1 MLAGEPAVP
10 PVSSADAGF
19 FSHHG
24 LWAPGVRLFRNLGFR
39 VKAALIALA
48 FLVPLLVLVWVAVG
62 DAREQLA
69 TTRDERAGIAYA
81 KPLMTVLK
89 AAQVRRRAV
98 IGSDDAA
105 LAASQD
111 EVKKRFAALQAKDTE
126 LAAELDTAKGFGELK
141 RLQDALSAAPKA
153 GTPAESYQAHTAF
166 IDALRHHLAHVVGS
180 SSLALDPESESYY
193 LMLAGMS
200 ELPMQIAHAAQLR
213 GTGGMALADGALS
226 IEERVELTRLATLY
240 LEADE
245 RVEAAL
251 ASAYKS
257 DAALEKRLPMAEA
270 DAASQAMLD
279 ALKARILA
287 GEAKIAP
294 DEWARLSS
302 QAVDA
307 QFALQGAISD
317 ELDALLRARE
327 QRLTRSLLL
336 RLGICA
342 LFVLLGAYL
351 FHSFFLVMHGG
362 LREVRRHMEAMTT
375 GDLTQSPQPWG
386 NDELAHLMTAM
397 AGMQRSLRGMV
408 ARVRASSDDIVHS
421 SSEISEGAM
430 DLSARTEQTAA
441 SLEETASAMEEI
453 SATVKH
459 TAEYALQATEIADHN
474 ADVALRGGEVIG
486 QMVKTME
493 DIHASSNRI
502 ADIIGVI
509 DGIAFQ
515 TNILAL
521 NAAVEAARAGESGR
535 GFAVVAAEVRALAQR
550 SAGAAREIKGLI
562 GASVDQVEQGSRV
575 VREAGD
581 TMKDIVAGAERVKGL
596 LGDIA
601 TGAREQSQGVGQVG
615 TAVQELDQSTQQN
628 AALVEQTAAA
638 SASLKALAVALSGQ
652 VANFRLPQGSE
663 QLERAVASVSVADF
677 DFDAAIEAHRAWKVK
692 LRQAIA
698 KQEKLDADTIC
709 RDDACALGRWLHG
722 PGGQQWGT
730 RPVFVELVDK
740 HAAFHRTACG
750 VAQAINKG
758 RYQDADQL
766 LGSGSAFAAASSE
779 VGLLLTQ
786 AKRGF

>member
-1 MLAGEPAVP
+1 MP
-10 PVSSADAGF
+10 SARGKDAGF
-19 FSHHG
+19 FSYHG

-39 VKAALIALA
+39 VKAASIALA
-48 FLVPLLVLVWVAVG
+48 FLVPLIALIWVAVS
-62 DAREQLA
+62 DTREQLA
-69 TTRDERAGIAYA
+69 TARDERAGISYA
-81 KPLMTVLK
+81 RPVMAVLK
-89 AAQVRRRAV
+89 AAQVRRRAA

-111 EVKKRFAALQAKDTE
+111 EVAKQFAALAAKDGE
-126 LAAELDTAKGFGELK
+126 LGAGLDTAKGFAELR
-141 RLQDALSAAPKA
+141 RLQDALSAKPRAD
-153 GTPAESYQAHTAF
+153 GTAQSYAAHTAF
-166 IDALRHHLAHVVGS
+166 IDALRHHLAHIVGS

-193 LMLAGMS
+193 LMLAGMG
-200 ELPMQIAHAAQLR
+200 ELPMQIAHAAQLP
-213 GTGGMALADGALS
+213 GVGAMALADGALGVD
-226 IEERVELTRLATLY
+226 ERVELTRLATLY
-240 LEADE
+240 LDADE
-245 RVEAAL
+245 RVESAL
-251 ASAYKS
+251 AAAYKS
-257 DAALEKRLPMAEA
+257 DASLEKRIPMAEA

-279 ALKARILA
+279 VLKARVL
-287 GEAKIAP
+287 GSESKI
-294 DEWARLSS
+294 SS
-302 QAVDA
+302 EDWTQQSSRAVDA
-307 QFALQGAISD
+307 QFALQAALMD
-317 ELDALLRARE
+317 ELDGLLAARE
-327 QRLTRSLLL
+327 SRLTRSLLL
-336 RLGICA
+336 RLAVCA
-342 LFVLLGAYL
+342 VFVLLGAYL

-362 LREVRRHMEAMTT
+362 LHEVRRHMKAMTT

-386 NDELAHLMTAM
+386 KDELAHLMSSM
-397 AGMQRSLRGMV
+397 SEMQESLRLMV

-421 SSEISEGAM
+421 STEISEGAM

-441 SLEETASAMEEI
+441 SLEETASAMEQI

-474 ADVALRGGEVIG
+474 AEVALRGGEVIG

-493 DIHASSNRI
+493 GIHASSQRI
-502 ADIIGVI
+502 GDIIGVI

-521 NAAVEAARAGESGR
+521 NAAVEAARAGEAGR

-562 GASVDQVEQGSRV
+562 GSSVDQVEQGSRV
-575 VREAGD
+575 VSEAGE
-581 TMKDIVAGAERVKGL
+581 TMRDIVAGAERVKGL

-601 TGAREQSQGVGQVG
+601 TGAREQSQGVSQVG

-638 SASLKALAVALSGQ
+638 SAALKALAVALSGQ
-652 VANFRLPQGSE
+652 VANFRLPAGSE
-663 QLERAVASVSVADF
+663 QLQRAASTPALADF

-692 LRQAIA
+692 LRQAIS
-698 KQEKLDADTIC
+698 KREQLDADTIC
-709 RDDACALGRWLHG
+709 RDDACVLGRWLHG

-730 RPVFVELVDK
+730 RPVFVELVEK

-758 RYQDADQL
+758 RYDDADRL
-766 LGSGSAFAAASSE
+766 LGSGSAFSTASSE